1 MLFLIF
7 WTEGDITSVIGVE
20 SQEAINGVITPFMSS
35 CFLYPETFFNPRPEE
50 ILERF
55 NCQTTDTMYFI
66 KRQPKQLKIKQ

>member
-1 MLFLIF
+1 MLFLIL

-20 SQEAINGVITPFMSS
+20 SQEPINGVITPFMSS

-55 NCQTTDTMYFI
+55 NCQTTGFV
-66 KRQPKQLKIKQ
+66 